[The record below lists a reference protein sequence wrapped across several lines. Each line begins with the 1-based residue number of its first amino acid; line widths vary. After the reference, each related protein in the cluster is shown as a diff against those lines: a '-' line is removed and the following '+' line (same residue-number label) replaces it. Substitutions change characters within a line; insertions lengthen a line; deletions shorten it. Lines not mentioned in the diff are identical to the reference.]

1 MLKGREIFVVSGF
14 VSLFG
19 GCMVG
24 YRNRLNFNS
33 MEHTHANAYLNL
45 KLIDVE
51 NYLGNR

>member
-1 MLKGREIFVVSGF
+1 MLKGGEIFVVSGF

-24 YRNRLNFNS
+24 LNFNS

-45 KLIDVE
+45 KLVDVE